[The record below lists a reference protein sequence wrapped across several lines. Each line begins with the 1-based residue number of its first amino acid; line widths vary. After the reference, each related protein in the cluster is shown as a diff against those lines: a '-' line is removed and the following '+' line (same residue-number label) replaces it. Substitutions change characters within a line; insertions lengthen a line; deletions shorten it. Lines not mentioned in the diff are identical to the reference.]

1 MLRSSTCQTGQ
12 GSRKVDNHFIQ
23 LLAIKMKNNKFNKIR
38 LIFTLILLISATV
51 SNAQISKIELRA
63 TGLTCSMCSNA
74 IFKQLESIS
83 DVDSVATDLNTNT
96 FIVFL
101 KKDNKLNPKTFKEK
115 VEKAGFFIG
124 VFIVTATPE
133 ILDQNIYILVDS
145 KLEKQTEINFQVLD
159 KGYVTEKEFKKLSK
173 TYKDVATYSTN
184 NENDFHIKIL
194 NQ

>member
-1 MLRSSTCQTGQ
+1 
-12 GSRKVDNHFIQ
+12 
-23 LLAIKMKNNKFNKIR
+23 MKNNKFNRMR
-38 LIFTLILLISATV
+38 LTITSVLLMGALI

-83 DVDSVATDLNTNT
+83 GVDTVETDLNTNT

-101 KKDNKLNPKTFKEK
+101 KKGNTINPRIFKEK
-115 VEKAGFFIG
+115 VEDAGFFIG
-124 VFIVTATPE
+124 ELIATASPE
-133 ILDQNIYILVDS
+133 LFDQNIYILTDG
-145 KLEKQTEINFQVLD
+145 KPKKQAEIKFQVLD
-159 KGYVTEKEFKKLSK
+159 KGYVTVKEFKKISN
-173 TYKDVATYSTN
+173 TYKDIATYSEN